1 MASPVKTIF
10 KTILFTYIGMFT
22 ICLLVEFCNVTLYS
36 SYINSYL
43 RTSIRKSCEYFSSE
57 TYRSGRALVNLPASS
72 NGISSEFYQDGD
84 EDNIWHSL
92 YDNVSF
98 SNWTT
103 EHIEK
108 ANGNKLAVSDW
119 QNINMNMYYY
129 CNNDYIGKY
138 YKDALMTPTNLG
150 IPYIGYI
157 GDDDSRDTSLQTTE
171 HIAQWLLTQLLSNG
185 NTDKIEGTGNNTVV
199 NYNGYLVSTGRL
211 RITETKYKIY
221 DLQNSDEQEA
231 FRNVTNMEG
240 ATIAGNAQT
249 SSGKYAMTVEL
260 EFSVPIEYEGIT
272 PFKRL
277 FSWIANGASTNA
289 EVGTDGMFHN
299 NSTDRLTPDAWLNG
313 VDETAGTLV
322 DSGGWN
328 SDNINYEGT
337 MTGGGANGQTRFAS
351 SKIVYYL
358 IH

>member
-10 KTILFTYIGMFT
+10 KVILFTYIGMVT
-22 ICLLVEFCNVTLYS
+22 VCLLVEFCNVTLYS

-57 TYRSGRALVNLPASS
+57 TYREGRALVSMPTS
-72 NGISSEFYQDGD
+72 NIGIDSNFYNAGNEQSVWDD
-84 EDNIWHSL
+84 LYNI
-92 YDNVSF
+92 NF
-98 SNWTT
+98 IRWT
-103 EHIEK
+103 ENIERV
-108 ANGNKLAVSDW
+108 NGGTLTKDDW

-150 IPYIGYI
+150 IPYIGMHKD
-157 GDDDSRDTSLQTTE
+157 GESDTALQTTE

-185 NTDKIEGTGNNTVV
+185 NEVNITESGSDTIV
-199 NYNGYLVSTGRL
+199 NYNGYLVNTDRL
-211 RITETKYKIY
+211 QITETKYKMY
-221 DLQNSDEQEA
+221 NLENEDDAEA
-231 FRNVTNMEG
+231 FRQATNMEG

-249 SSGKYAMTVEL
+249 TSGKYAMTVEL